1 MNTDALAASVCAVQS
16 VREILEEHC
25 AEVYAR
31 DVMLAVYVL
40 GAVERDLMTV
50 WEEVEAGQCPA
61 CALPA

>member
-1 MNTDALAASVCAVQS
+1 MNTDTLASAVCAVQS

-25 AEVYAR
+25 SEVYAR

-50 WEEVEAGQCPA
+50 WEEAESPFRAYEP
-61 CALPA
+61 PT

>member
-1 MNTDALAASVCAVQS
+1 MNTNTLAAVVCAVQN

-25 AEVYAR
+25 GEVYAR

-50 WEEVEAGQCPA
+50 WEEAEEGPCRA

>member
-1 MNTDALAASVCAVQS
+1 MNTDTLASAVCAVQS
-16 VREILEEHC
+16 VREILEELC

-50 WEEVEAGQCPA
+50 WEEAEESPCRAYE
-61 CALPA
+61 LPA

>member
-1 MNTDALAASVCAVQS
+1 MNTDTLAAVVCAVQN

-25 AEVYAR
+25 GEVYAR

-50 WEEVEAGQCPA
+50 WEEAEESPCRAYE
-61 CALPA
+61 LPA

>member
-1 MNTDALAASVCAVQS
+1 MNTDTLASVVCAVQS

-50 WEEVEAGQCPA
+50 WEEAESPCRA
-61 CALPA
+61 CGLPV